1 MLFSMPRSLSRE
13 VMATVATTIK
23 GKRMELRFKL
33 KGLNC
38 PNCAKKIETEI
49 GKLDFV
55 LASNVDIMAQEIA
68 LRVNSTVKDSRV
80 KETVCAVVARFEPD
94 VEVIDMDD
102 ERDHDHD
109 HGDDDSPWRLRRL
122 VAGGIV
128 AIVFIM
134 IYYIDLLPLW
144 AVVAG
149 LLISYII
156 LGGDVLYRAVRN
168 ILRGRIFDENF
179 LMALATI
186 GAIVIGEY
194 PEAVAVMLFYQ
205 IGELFQDRAVDKSR
219 RNIKALMDIRP
230 DMARVVRDGNMIEVA
245 PDRVAIGEEV
255 VVKPGERI
263 PLDGVVCDGDAM
275 LDMRALTGESKPK
288 HVASGDEVLS
298 GAVNTTQV
306 LTIKVARA
314 YAESTA
320 TKILELVQ
328 KAGSRKAKAERFMTI
343 FARYYTP
350 IVVLGALLLTLIPV
364 TFLGG
369 AFAEWINRSLVF
381 LVISCPCALVI
392 SVPLTFFGGI
402 GAASRSGILV
412 KGGNY
417 LDALNHLGAV
427 VFDKTGTLTVG
438 NFNVTAI
445 EAQSPYT
452 EDDVL
457 NAALTAEQMSNHPIA
472 RSISACAKSHG
483 MMCNP
488 NDISKN
494 NYTELSGRGVKCTIG
509 DDIIYAGNEK
519 LMREIGISYMPSSQF
534 GTLVYVAK
542 NDQYLGCI
550 SICDEIK
557 SDAKDAIS
565 DLRKRGIE
573 KCVMLTGDSSRVAQH
588 VAQAIGLDEYHAN
601 MLPGDKVSMFE
612 SIASSAQNGKKT
624 AFVGDGVNDAPVLAR
639 ADIGI
644 AMGGIGSDAA
654 IEAAD
659 IVFMDDDLAKLPKAI
674 DIACRTKQIVMQ
686 NIVFA
691 ITVKIAFLA
700 LGAFA
705 IIGMWSAVFA
715 DVGVMVIAVLNATRM
730 IQLPAQ

>member
-102 ERDHDHD
+102 ERDHDH
-109 HGDDDSPWRLRRL
+109 GDDDSPWRLRRL

-134 IYYIDLLPLW
+134 IYYIDLLPPW

-288 HVASGDEVLS
+288 HVA
-298 GAVNTTQV
+298 
-306 LTIKVARA
+306 
-314 YAESTA
+314 
-320 TKILELVQ
+320 
-328 KAGSRKAKAERFMTI
+328 
-343 FARYYTP
+343 
-350 IVVLGALLLTLIPV
+350 
-364 TFLGG
+364 
-369 AFAEWINRSLVF
+369 
-381 LVISCPCALVI
+381 
-392 SVPLTFFGGI
+392 
-402 GAASRSGILV
+402 
-412 KGGNY
+412 
-417 LDALNHLGAV
+417 
-427 VFDKTGTLTVG
+427 
-438 NFNVTAI
+438 
-445 EAQSPYT
+445 
-452 EDDVL
+452 
-457 NAALTAEQMSNHPIA
+457 
-472 RSISACAKSHG
+472 
-483 MMCNP
+483 
-488 NDISKN
+488 
-494 NYTELSGRGVKCTIG
+494 
-509 DDIIYAGNEK
+509 
-519 LMREIGISYMPSSQF
+519 
-534 GTLVYVAK
+534 
-542 NDQYLGCI
+542 
-550 SICDEIK
+550 
-557 SDAKDAIS
+557 
-565 DLRKRGIE
+565 
-573 KCVMLTGDSSRVAQH
+573 
-588 VAQAIGLDEYHAN
+588 
-601 MLPGDKVSMFE
+601 
-612 SIASSAQNGKKT
+612 
-624 AFVGDGVNDAPVLAR
+624 
-639 ADIGI
+639 
-644 AMGGIGSDAA
+644 
-654 IEAAD
+654 
-659 IVFMDDDLAKLPKAI
+659 
-674 DIACRTKQIVMQ
+674 
-686 NIVFA
+686 
-691 ITVKIAFLA
+691 
-700 LGAFA
+700 
-705 IIGMWSAVFA
+705 
-715 DVGVMVIAVLNATRM
+715 
-730 IQLPAQ
+730 